1 MKKSGLSLWWSK
13 VGLRQALAVAI
24 VFATY
29 FIALYLRGDNKVEAA
44 FITISA
50 YGIAMGILVAFA
62 CAISNALDAI
72 MDLAPETIFAAS
84 FAAVFACAMAVGCVV
99 AFARAT
105 VFAASFATVF
115 ACAMAFVANFAF
127 TCAADKVAKEE
138 GISKKAIW
146 LSYAGEFVLVFVL
159 MLIVLH

>member
-84 FAAVFACAMAVGCVV
+84 FAAVFACAMA
-99 AFARAT
+99 
-105 VFAASFATVF
+105 
-115 ACAMAFVANFAF
+115 FVANFAF